1 MGTEADTNLLRNPL
15 PKEWHPASLH
25 PSIPK
30 YLKPTPGASPQLPG
44 QPVSVGEGLRGTP
57 AEGGCGDGGSGPP
70 PRSGCSQPHE
80 GAAAPRRGGERNAAR
95 GSAERSPP
103 SCCSAPHP
111 FSPHGAR
118 DIPPHTHTHLRLPL
132 PCLELGLAPA
142 WHPRPEQGTSRS
154 SAPESGRKNPEDK
167 VFLLPASPSCMPERS
182 REGRLS
188 FPGD

>member
-70 PRSGCSQPHE
+70 PAAGARSHTRVLQPHAGEGSATQPVGARSG
-80 GAAAPRRGGERNAAR
+80 
-95 GSAERSPP
+95 
-103 SCCSAPHP
+103 APHRAALLHTP
-111 FSPHGAR
+111 SPHMG
-118 DIPPHTHTHLRLPL
+118 PGTFPHTHTHLRLPL

>member
-70 PRSGCSQPHE
+70 PQRVLAATRGCCSPTQGR
-80 GAAAPRRGGERNAAR
+80 GAQ
-95 GSAERSPP
+95 RSPWERGAEP
-103 SCCSAPHP
+103 PIVLLCSTPLLPTWGQGH
-111 FSPHGAR
+111 S
-118 DIPPHTHTHLRLPL
+118 PHTHTHLRLPL